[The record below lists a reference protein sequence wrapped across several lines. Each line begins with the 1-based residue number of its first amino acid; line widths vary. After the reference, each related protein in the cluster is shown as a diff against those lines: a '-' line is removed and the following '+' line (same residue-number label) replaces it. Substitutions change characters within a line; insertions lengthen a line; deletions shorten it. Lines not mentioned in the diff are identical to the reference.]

1 MDFSNVGNRKE
12 GKKGLITKEDME
24 RYLEPSTLKGTVK
37 APSSKSMTQR
47 AIAAALLADGQSIIH
62 NPSYCDDSL
71 AAMSIAVGLGARV
84 EPQVNDLKII
94 GSAILKEP
102 KLNCGESG
110 LAIRMFSPIA
120 ALYPSEIIMVGAN
133 SLKKRPMFMIEEAL
147 NQLGVKCTSS
157 GGFLPLTIRGPLAG
171 GKCEIDGSVSS
182 QLLTGLLMALPLA
195 SGNSEIR
202 VNNLKSKPYI
212 DMTIQ
217 LLNSY
222 GIIVENS
229 DYRMFHIPGN
239 QKYTPHNYTVEGDWS
254 GGAFLLVAGAING
267 HLFIQG
273 LRNDS
278 LQSDMSIIN
287 PLKKAGAQMN
297 ITDQQIEISR
307 SDLKAFEFDA
317 TESPDL
323 FPPLVALASYC
334 EGVSAIKGVSRL
346 IYKESDRAKTL
357 KEEFGKMNINIEI
370 HDDNMNVTGGK
381 PLSARVESHDDH
393 RIAMA
398 LAVASLRASGKVSIR
413 DSQCIA
419 KSYPAFFDDLR
430 QLGAAV
436 HE

>member
-1 MDFSNVGNRKE
+1 
-12 GKKGLITKEDME
+12 ME
-24 RYLEPSTLKGTVK
+24 RCLEPSAIKGTLK
-37 APSSKSMTQR
+37 APASKSMTQR

-84 EPQVNDLKII
+84 EPQVNELKIN
-94 GSAILKEP
+94 GSAVLKEP

-120 ALYPSEIIMVGAN
+120 ALYPAEIKMVGSN

-157 GGFLPLTIRGPLAG
+157 GGFLPLTIEGPIVG
-171 GKCEIDGSVSS
+171 GFCEIDGSVSS

-195 SGNSEIR
+195 TGNSEIR

-217 LLNSY
+217 ILKSF
-222 GIIVENS
+222 GITVENK
-229 DYRMFHIPGN
+229 DYNLFRIKGN
-239 QKYTPHNYTVEGDWS
+239 QKYVPHSYIVEGDWS
-254 GGAFLLVAGAING
+254 GAAFLLVAGAING
-267 HLFIQG
+267 QLSVSG
-273 LRNDS
+273 LRSDS
-278 LQSDMSIIN
+278 MQSDKSIVN
-287 PLKKAGAQMN
+287 ALEKAGAHIISGEDQID
-297 ITDQQIEISR
+297 ITR
-307 SDLKAFEFDA
+307 SELKAFEFDA

-334 EGVSAIKGVSRL
+334 EGKSTIKGVSRL
-346 IYKESDRAKTL
+346 IYKESDRAKAI
-357 KEEFGKMNINIEI
+357 KEEFGKMGIKIEI
-370 HDDNMNVTGGK
+370 DDDLMYVIGGK
-381 PLSARVESHDDH
+381 PQGARVESHDDH

-398 LAVASLRASGKVSIR
+398 IAITSLGASGKVSIR
-413 DSQCIA
+413 DSQCVA
-419 KSYPAFFDDLR
+419 KSYPGFFDDLR
-430 QLGAAV
+430 HVGAIV

>member
-1 MDFSNVGNRKE
+1 
-12 GKKGLITKEDME
+12 ME
-24 RYLEPSTLKGTVK
+24 RCLEPSAIKGTLK
-37 APSSKSMTQR
+37 APASKSMTQR

-84 EPQVNDLKII
+84 EPQVNELKIN

-120 ALYPSEIIMVGAN
+120 ALYSAEIKMVGAN

-157 GGFLPLTIRGPLAG
+157 GGFIPLTIEGPIVG
-171 GKCEIDGSVSS
+171 GYCEIDGSVSS

-195 SGNSEIR
+195 AGNSEIR
-202 VNNLKSKPYI
+202 VNNLKGKPYI

-217 LLNSY
+217 ILKSF
-222 GIIVENS
+222 GISVENR
-229 DYRMFHIPGN
+229 DYSLFRIQGN
-239 QKYTPHNYTVEGDWS
+239 QKYIPQSYTVEGDWS

-267 HLFIQG
+267 QLCVRG
-273 LRNDS
+273 LRSDS
-278 LQSDMSIIN
+278 MQSDKLIVN
-287 PLKKAGAQMN
+287 ALENAGAHIISGEN
-297 ITDQQIEISR
+297 QIEITR
-307 SDLKAFEFDA
+307 SELKAFEFDA

-334 EGVSAIKGVSRL
+334 EGISTIKGVSRL
-346 IYKESDRAKTL
+346 IYKESDRAKAL
-357 KEEFGKMNINIEI
+357 QEEFSKMGIKIEI
-370 HDDNMNVTGGK
+370 NDDLMFVIGGK
-381 PLSARVESHDDH
+381 PQGARVESHDDH

-398 LAVASLRASGKVSIR
+398 IAVASLGATAKVSIR
-413 DSQCIA
+413 DSQCVA
-419 KSYPAFFDDLR
+419 KSYPGFFDDLR
-430 QLGAAV
+430 RVGAVV

>member
-1 MDFSNVGNRKE
+1 
-12 GKKGLITKEDME
+12 ME
-24 RYLEPSTLKGTVK
+24 RCLEPSAIKGTLK
-37 APSSKSMTQR
+37 APASKSMTQR

-84 EPQVNDLKII
+84 EPQVNELKIN
-94 GSAILKEP
+94 GSAVLKEP

-120 ALYPSEIIMVGAN
+120 ALYPAEIKMVGAN

-157 GGFLPLTIRGPLAG
+157 GGFLPLTIEGPIVG
-171 GKCEIDGSVSS
+171 GHCEIDGSISS
-182 QLLTGLLMALPLA
+182 QLLTGLLMAFPLA
-195 SGNSEIR
+195 AGNSEIR

-217 LLNSY
+217 ILKSF
-222 GIIVENS
+222 GISVENR
-229 DYRMFHIPGN
+229 DYSLFRIQGN
-239 QKYTPHNYTVEGDWS
+239 QKYIPQSYTVEGDWS

-267 HLFIQG
+267 QLCVGG
-273 LRNDS
+273 LSSDS
-278 LQSDMSIIN
+278 MQSDKLIVN
-287 PLKKAGAQMN
+287 ALENAGAHIISGEN
-297 ITDQQIEISR
+297 QIEITR
-307 SDLKAFEFDA
+307 SELKAFEFDA

-334 EGVSAIKGVSRL
+334 EGISTIKGVSRL
-346 IYKESDRAKTL
+346 IYKESDRAKAL
-357 KEEFGKMNINIEI
+357 QEEFGKMGIKIEI
-370 HDDNMNVTGGK
+370 HNDLMFVIGGK
-381 PLSARVESHDDH
+381 PQGARVESHDDH

-398 LAVASLRASGKVSIR
+398 IAVSSLGATGKVSIR
-413 DSQCIA
+413 DSQCVA
-419 KSYPAFFDDLR
+419 KSYPGFFDDLR
-430 QLGAAV
+430 HVGAVV

>member
-1 MDFSNVGNRKE
+1 
-12 GKKGLITKEDME
+12 ME

-84 EPQVNDLKII
+84 EPQVNQLKII

>member
-1 MDFSNVGNRKE
+1 
-12 GKKGLITKEDME
+12 ME
-24 RYLEPSTLKGTVK
+24 RCLEPSAIKGTLK
-37 APSSKSMTQR
+37 APASKSMTQR

-84 EPQVNDLKII
+84 EPQVNELKIN
-94 GSAILKEP
+94 GSAVLKEP

-120 ALYPSEIIMVGAN
+120 ALYPAEIKMVGAN

-157 GGFLPLTIRGPLAG
+157 GGFLPLTIEGPIVG
-171 GKCEIDGSVSS
+171 GHCEIDGSISS

-195 SGNSEIR
+195 AGNSEIR

-217 LLNSY
+217 ILKSF
-222 GIIVENS
+222 GISVENR
-229 DYRMFHIPGN
+229 DYSLFRIQGN
-239 QKYTPHNYTVEGDWS
+239 QKYIPQSYTVEGDWS

-267 HLFIQG
+267 QLCVRG
-273 LRNDS
+273 LRSDS
-278 LQSDMSIIN
+278 MQSDKLIVN
-287 PLKKAGAQMN
+287 ALENAGAHIISGEN
-297 ITDQQIEISR
+297 QIEITR
-307 SDLKAFEFDA
+307 SELKAFEFDA

-334 EGVSAIKGVSRL
+334 EGISTIKGVSRL
-346 IYKESDRAKTL
+346 IYKESDRAKAL
-357 KEEFGKMNINIEI
+357 QEEFSKMGIKIEI
-370 HDDNMNVTGGK
+370 NDDLMFVIGGK
-381 PLSARVESHDDH
+381 PQGARVESHDDH

-398 LAVASLRASGKVSIR
+398 IAVASLGATAKVSIR
-413 DSQCIA
+413 DSQCVA
-419 KSYPAFFDDLR
+419 KSYPGFFDDLR
-430 QLGAAV
+430 RVGAVV

>member
-1 MDFSNVGNRKE
+1 
-12 GKKGLITKEDME
+12 ME
-24 RYLEPSTLKGTVK
+24 RYLEPSAIKGTIK
-37 APSSKSMTQR
+37 APASKSMTQR

-84 EPQVNDLKII
+84 EPQVNELKIN

-120 ALYPSEIIMVGAN
+120 ALYPAEITMVGAN

-157 GGFLPLTIRGPLAG
+157 GGFLPLVIQGPLIG

-195 SGNSEIR
+195 ARNSEIK

-217 LLNSY
+217 ILKSF
-222 GIIVENS
+222 GITIENKGYS
-229 DYRMFHIPGN
+229 LFHIQGN
-239 QKYTPHNYTVEGDWS
+239 QKYIPHNYTVEGDWS

-267 HLFIQG
+267 ELSVKG
-273 LRNDS
+273 LRRDS
-278 LQSDMSIIN
+278 MQSDMAIIDALEN
-287 PLKKAGAQMN
+287 AGAH
-297 ITDQQIEISR
+297 IIVGEDQIEITKSE
-307 SDLKAFEFDA
+307 LKAFEFNA

-334 EGVSAIKGVSRL
+334 EGISTIKGISRL
-346 IYKESDRAKTL
+346 IYKESDRAKAL
-357 KEEFGKMNINIEI
+357 KEEFGKMKVKIEI
-370 HDDNMNVTGGK
+370 NDDVMHVTGGR
-381 PLSARVESHDDH
+381 PQGARVESHDDH

-398 LAVASLRASGKVSIR
+398 LAVASLGATGRVSIR
-413 DSQCIA
+413 DSQCVA
-419 KSYPAFFDDLR
+419 KSYPVFFDDLR
-430 QLGAAV
+430 HLGAMV

>member
-1 MDFSNVGNRKE
+1 
-12 GKKGLITKEDME
+12 ME
-24 RYLEPSTLKGTVK
+24 RYVEPSGIKGQIK
-37 APSSKSMTQR
+37 APASKSMTQR
-47 AIAAALLADGQSIIH
+47 SIAAALLADGQSIIH

-84 EPQVNDLKII
+84 EPKADELKIN
-94 GSAILKEP
+94 GSGVLKEP

-120 ALYPSEIIMVGAN
+120 ALYPAEITMVGAN

-157 GGFLPLTIRGPLAG
+157 DGFLPLTIQGPIVG
-171 GKCEIDGSVSS
+171 GYCEIDGSVSS

-195 SGNSEIR
+195 ARDSEIK

-217 LLNSY
+217 ILKSF
-222 GIIVENS
+222 GITVHNTG
-229 DYRMFHIPGN
+229 YTLFQIPGN
-239 QKYTPHNYTVEGDWS
+239 QKYIPHNYTVEADWS
-254 GGAFLLVAGAING
+254 GGAFLLVAGAVNG
-267 HLFIQG
+267 QITVQG
-273 LRNDS
+273 LRTDS
-278 LQSDMSIIN
+278 MQSDMAIIN
-287 PLKKAGAQMN
+287 ALGKAGAQMKISEN
-297 ITDQQIEISR
+297 QIEISK

-334 EGVSAIKGVSRL
+334 DGVSTIKGVSRL
-346 IYKESDRAKTL
+346 IYKESDRATAL
-357 KEEFGKMNINIEI
+357 KEEFGKMNVRIEI
-370 HDDNMNVTGGK
+370 KDDLMFVTGGR
-381 PLSARVESHDDH
+381 PQGAHVESHDDH

-398 LAVASLRASGKVSIR
+398 VAVASLGATGRVYIR
-413 DSQCIA
+413 DSQCVA
-419 KSYPAFFDDLR
+419 KSYPGFFDDLR
-430 QLGAAV
+430 HLGALV